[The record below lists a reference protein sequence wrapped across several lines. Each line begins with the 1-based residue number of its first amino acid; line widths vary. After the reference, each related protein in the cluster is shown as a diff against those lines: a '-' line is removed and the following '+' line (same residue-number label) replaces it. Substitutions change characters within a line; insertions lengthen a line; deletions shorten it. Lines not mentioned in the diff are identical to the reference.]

1 MAVSF
6 YDDKSGVIVGSS
18 GTILLS
24 DDGGLTWDYRE
35 APEGAGDTEIIAV
48 EYYSISRIYAITGDG
63 RILMSANNVAQ
74 GIEVGYIWV
83 LIDFER
89 HYPPGSDEPLLDPSD
104 LDVELTSVQVVTTT
118 KLMMTGAGGYLSI
131 STNGGSIVSQ
141 QINPLGSDTDFNHI
155 HMLTGFVG
163 IAVGDDGAILWT
175 DNAGVDDQ
183 VGFSVPDYENFG
195 VFVDETKEMFLGGF
209 IATVKIVAF
218 GIILGF
224 FLGVTLAMCK
234 TSPTSL
240 KYLVERFQPMQVKA
254 AGVPILFAGLYM
266 FNTAMPGTRGL
277 GLQGI
282 EYIFLPVGAPES
294 FARILLGI
302 ALTFVG
308 LLFLS
313 NNGKFSKIKIRSF
326 TLNPWRVRPLNTI
339 ATVYTDFF
347 RNTPL
352 IVQFLFLHFGLELGS
367 MIKTPGLEYF
377 SFERLEQEHN
387 FITDI
392 FATYDHSED
401 NYGTLIGGL
410 FYDTAF
416 ISAFCALGFNSGAYQ
431 CETIRGA
438 IQAIPSAQMEAG
450 RSIGL
455 TYLQTMRRII
465 MPQAIR
471 ICIPPMGN
479 EMVNLVLNSSLAMII
494 GYSEITRQGKL
505 IVATTFQYAYAW
517 GMVLISYFVVTWT
530 LAVFLRWMEE
540 KTRIPGLGI
549 SGGDCLPENV
559 LEVEDLH
566 MIYPGGVHAVR
577 GISFNV
583 NEGESVAIIGSS
595 GSGKSTVLRCI
606 NRLIEP
612 TEGIVSLKGEQINT
626 PHTDVNNLRSRIGMV
641 FQSFELFAHLKVLD
655 NVTLGLRHVR
665 KMSKGEAKERALSV
679 LERVD
684 MLDRIDAYPGNLSG
698 GQKQR
703 VAIARA
709 LAMQPEVLLFDEPTS
724 ALDPELIGS
733 VLETI
738 KGLAEEG
745 MTMLIVTH
753 EISFARDV
761 ADRVIYMDE
770 GVVAEEGPSSI
781 INNPKSERLKKFLS
795 SLHEDEVPEQVH
807 EEGSEATGER

>member
-1 MAVSF
+1 MFERVTRSPRPRAPLVSRAIIIAMLMVFVALVSPSQARDFESSWVVVESGTSEDLLTAVDFENQVWAFGTGGVMLNSSDNGITWESVESPTNYDIHHSDSGFGSLVVADDSGLFLLKQNLESEWLDISLPEVSQVNGISLLGDQSLVAVGDGGAIFRYSEGVWESFSLAIEVDLMAVSF

-530 LAVFLRWMEE
+530 LAGFLRWMEE

-549 SGGDCLPENV
+549 SGGD
-559 LEVEDLH
+559 
-566 MIYPGGVHAVR
+566 
-577 GISFNV
+577 
-583 NEGESVAIIGSS
+583 
-595 GSGKSTVLRCI
+595 
-606 NRLIEP
+606 
-612 TEGIVSLKGEQINT
+612 
-626 PHTDVNNLRSRIGMV
+626 
-641 FQSFELFAHLKVLD
+641 
-655 NVTLGLRHVR
+655 
-665 KMSKGEAKERALSV
+665 
-679 LERVD
+679 
-684 MLDRIDAYPGNLSG
+684 
-698 GQKQR
+698 
-703 VAIARA
+703 
-709 LAMQPEVLLFDEPTS
+709 
-724 ALDPELIGS
+724 
-733 VLETI
+733 
-738 KGLAEEG
+738 
-745 MTMLIVTH
+745 
-753 EISFARDV
+753 
-761 ADRVIYMDE
+761 
-770 GVVAEEGPSSI
+770 
-781 INNPKSERLKKFLS
+781 
-795 SLHEDEVPEQVH
+795 
-807 EEGSEATGER
+807 

>member
-1 MAVSF
+1 MFERFTRSPRPRAPLVSRAIIIAMLMVFVALVSPSQARDFESSWVVVESGTSEDLLTAVDFENQVWAFGTGGVMLNSSDNGITWESVESPTNYDIHHSDSGFGSLVVADDSGLFLLKQNLESEWLDISLPEVSQVNGISLLGDQSVVAVGDGGAIFRYSEGVWESFSLAIEVDLMAVSF

-35 APEGAGDTEIIAV
+35 APEGAGDAEIIAV

-401 NYGTLIGGL
+401 NYGTRIGGL
-410 FYDTAF
+410 LYDSAF
-416 ISAFCALGFNSGAYQ
+416 ISAICALGFNSGAYQ

-450 RSIGL
+450 RSVGL
-455 TYLQTMRRII
+455 TYLQTMRRVI

-494 GYSEITRQGKL
+494 GYAELTRQGKL
-505 IVATTFQYAYAW
+505 IVASTFQYAYAW

-530 LAVFLRWMEE
+530 LALFLRWMEE
-540 KTRIPGLGI
+540 KTRIPGLGMT
-549 SGGDCLPENV
+549 GGD
-559 LEVEDLH
+559 
-566 MIYPGGVHAVR
+566 
-577 GISFNV
+577 
-583 NEGESVAIIGSS
+583 
-595 GSGKSTVLRCI
+595 
-606 NRLIEP
+606 
-612 TEGIVSLKGEQINT
+612 
-626 PHTDVNNLRSRIGMV
+626 
-641 FQSFELFAHLKVLD
+641 
-655 NVTLGLRHVR
+655 
-665 KMSKGEAKERALSV
+665 
-679 LERVD
+679 
-684 MLDRIDAYPGNLSG
+684 
-698 GQKQR
+698 
-703 VAIARA
+703 
-709 LAMQPEVLLFDEPTS
+709 
-724 ALDPELIGS
+724 
-733 VLETI
+733 
-738 KGLAEEG
+738 
-745 MTMLIVTH
+745 
-753 EISFARDV
+753 
-761 ADRVIYMDE
+761 
-770 GVVAEEGPSSI
+770 
-781 INNPKSERLKKFLS
+781 
-795 SLHEDEVPEQVH
+795 
-807 EEGSEATGER
+807 

>member
-1 MAVSF
+1 MFERVTRSPRPRAPLVSRAIIIAMLMVFVALVSPSQARDFESSWVVVESGTSEDLLTAVDFENQVWAFGTGGVMLNSSDNGITWESVESPTNYDIHHSDSGFGSLVVADDSGLFLLKQNLESEWLDISLPEVSQVNGISLLGDQSVVAVGDGGAIFRYSEGVWESFSLAIEVDLMAVSF

-549 SGGDCLPENV
+549 SGGD
-559 LEVEDLH
+559 
-566 MIYPGGVHAVR
+566 
-577 GISFNV
+577 
-583 NEGESVAIIGSS
+583 
-595 GSGKSTVLRCI
+595 
-606 NRLIEP
+606 
-612 TEGIVSLKGEQINT
+612 
-626 PHTDVNNLRSRIGMV
+626 
-641 FQSFELFAHLKVLD
+641 
-655 NVTLGLRHVR
+655 
-665 KMSKGEAKERALSV
+665 
-679 LERVD
+679 
-684 MLDRIDAYPGNLSG
+684 
-698 GQKQR
+698 
-703 VAIARA
+703 
-709 LAMQPEVLLFDEPTS
+709 
-724 ALDPELIGS
+724 
-733 VLETI
+733 
-738 KGLAEEG
+738 
-745 MTMLIVTH
+745 
-753 EISFARDV
+753 
-761 ADRVIYMDE
+761 
-770 GVVAEEGPSSI
+770 
-781 INNPKSERLKKFLS
+781 
-795 SLHEDEVPEQVH
+795 
-807 EEGSEATGER
+807 

>member
-1 MAVSF
+1 MFERFTRAPRPRAPLVSRAIIIAMLMVFVALVSPSQARDFESSWVVVESGTSEDLLTAVDFENQVWAFGTGGVMLNSSDNGVTWESVESPTDYDIHHSDSGFGSLVVADDSGLFLLKQNLESEWLDISLPEVSQVNGISLIGDQSVVAVGDGGAIFRYSEGVWESFSLAIEVDLMAVSF

-35 APEGAGDTEIIAV
+35 APEGAGDAEIIAV
-48 EYYSISRIYAITGDG
+48 EYYSISRIYAITDDG

-74 GIEVGYIWV
+74 GIEVGYIWT

-104 LDVELTSVQVVTTT
+104 LDVGLTSVQVVTTT

-163 IAVGDDGAILWT
+163 IAVGDEGAILWT

-401 NYGTLIGGL
+401 NYGIPIGGL

-549 SGGDCLPENV
+549 AGGD
-559 LEVEDLH
+559 
-566 MIYPGGVHAVR
+566 
-577 GISFNV
+577 
-583 NEGESVAIIGSS
+583 
-595 GSGKSTVLRCI
+595 
-606 NRLIEP
+606 
-612 TEGIVSLKGEQINT
+612 
-626 PHTDVNNLRSRIGMV
+626 
-641 FQSFELFAHLKVLD
+641 
-655 NVTLGLRHVR
+655 
-665 KMSKGEAKERALSV
+665 
-679 LERVD
+679 
-684 MLDRIDAYPGNLSG
+684 
-698 GQKQR
+698 
-703 VAIARA
+703 
-709 LAMQPEVLLFDEPTS
+709 
-724 ALDPELIGS
+724 
-733 VLETI
+733 
-738 KGLAEEG
+738 
-745 MTMLIVTH
+745 
-753 EISFARDV
+753 
-761 ADRVIYMDE
+761 
-770 GVVAEEGPSSI
+770 
-781 INNPKSERLKKFLS
+781 
-795 SLHEDEVPEQVH
+795 
-807 EEGSEATGER
+807 

>member
-1 MAVSF
+1 MQKQVSRSTQPMAPKVTRIIAIASLIVLVTFVSPSQAKEFQSSWEIVESGTSENLLTAVEFGDQVWAFGTEGVMLNSSDNGITWESVESPTNYDIHHSDSGFGSLVVADDSGLFLLKQNLESEWLDISLPEVSQVNGISLLGDQSVVAVGDGGAIFRYSEGVWESFSLAIEVDLMAVSF

-549 SGGDCLPENV
+549 SGGD
-559 LEVEDLH
+559 
-566 MIYPGGVHAVR
+566 
-577 GISFNV
+577 
-583 NEGESVAIIGSS
+583 
-595 GSGKSTVLRCI
+595 
-606 NRLIEP
+606 
-612 TEGIVSLKGEQINT
+612 
-626 PHTDVNNLRSRIGMV
+626 
-641 FQSFELFAHLKVLD
+641 
-655 NVTLGLRHVR
+655 
-665 KMSKGEAKERALSV
+665 
-679 LERVD
+679 
-684 MLDRIDAYPGNLSG
+684 
-698 GQKQR
+698 
-703 VAIARA
+703 
-709 LAMQPEVLLFDEPTS
+709 
-724 ALDPELIGS
+724 
-733 VLETI
+733 
-738 KGLAEEG
+738 
-745 MTMLIVTH
+745 
-753 EISFARDV
+753 
-761 ADRVIYMDE
+761 
-770 GVVAEEGPSSI
+770 
-781 INNPKSERLKKFLS
+781 
-795 SLHEDEVPEQVH
+795 
-807 EEGSEATGER
+807 

>member
-1 MAVSF
+1 MLMVFVALVSPSQARDFESSWVVVESGTSEDLLTAVDFENQVWAFGTGGVMLNSSDNGITWESVESPTNYDIHHSDSGFGSLVVADDSGLFLLKQNLESEWLDISLPEVSQVNGISLLGDQSVVAVGDGGAIFRYSEGVWESFSLAIEVDLMAVSF

-549 SGGDCLPENV
+549 SGGD
-559 LEVEDLH
+559 
-566 MIYPGGVHAVR
+566 
-577 GISFNV
+577 
-583 NEGESVAIIGSS
+583 
-595 GSGKSTVLRCI
+595 
-606 NRLIEP
+606 
-612 TEGIVSLKGEQINT
+612 
-626 PHTDVNNLRSRIGMV
+626 
-641 FQSFELFAHLKVLD
+641 
-655 NVTLGLRHVR
+655 
-665 KMSKGEAKERALSV
+665 
-679 LERVD
+679 
-684 MLDRIDAYPGNLSG
+684 
-698 GQKQR
+698 
-703 VAIARA
+703 
-709 LAMQPEVLLFDEPTS
+709 
-724 ALDPELIGS
+724 
-733 VLETI
+733 
-738 KGLAEEG
+738 
-745 MTMLIVTH
+745 
-753 EISFARDV
+753 
-761 ADRVIYMDE
+761 
-770 GVVAEEGPSSI
+770 
-781 INNPKSERLKKFLS
+781 
-795 SLHEDEVPEQVH
+795 
-807 EEGSEATGER
+807 

>member
-1 MAVSF
+1 MFERVTRSPRPRAPLVSRAIIIAMLMVFVALVSPSQARDFESSWVVVESGTSEDLLTAVDFENQVWAFGTGGVMLNRSDNGVTWESVESPTNYDIHHSDSGFGSLIVADDSGLFLLKQNLESEWLDISLPEVSQVNGISLIGDQSVVAVGDGGTIFRYSEGVWESFSLTIEVDLMAVSF

-35 APEGAGDTEIIAV
+35 APEGAGDAEIIAV

-74 GIEVGYIWV
+74 GIEVGYIWA

-104 LDVELTSVQVVTTT
+104 LDVGLTSVQVVTTT

-141 QINPLGSDTDFNHI
+141 QINPLGSDTEFNHI

-266 FNTAMPGTRGL
+266 FDTAMPGTRGL

-367 MIKTPGLEYF
+367 MIKTPGVEYF
-377 SFERLEQEHN
+377 SFERLEQERN

-401 NYGTLIGGL
+401 NYGILIGGL

-549 SGGDCLPENV
+549 TGGD
-559 LEVEDLH
+559 
-566 MIYPGGVHAVR
+566 
-577 GISFNV
+577 
-583 NEGESVAIIGSS
+583 
-595 GSGKSTVLRCI
+595 
-606 NRLIEP
+606 
-612 TEGIVSLKGEQINT
+612 
-626 PHTDVNNLRSRIGMV
+626 
-641 FQSFELFAHLKVLD
+641 
-655 NVTLGLRHVR
+655 
-665 KMSKGEAKERALSV
+665 
-679 LERVD
+679 
-684 MLDRIDAYPGNLSG
+684 
-698 GQKQR
+698 
-703 VAIARA
+703 
-709 LAMQPEVLLFDEPTS
+709 
-724 ALDPELIGS
+724 
-733 VLETI
+733 
-738 KGLAEEG
+738 
-745 MTMLIVTH
+745 
-753 EISFARDV
+753 
-761 ADRVIYMDE
+761 
-770 GVVAEEGPSSI
+770 
-781 INNPKSERLKKFLS
+781 
-795 SLHEDEVPEQVH
+795 
-807 EEGSEATGER
+807 

>member
-1 MAVSF
+1 MFERVTRSPRPRAPLVSRAIIIAMLMVFVALVSPSQARDFESSWVVVESGTSEDLLTAVDFENQVWAFGTGGVMLNSSDNGVTWESVESPTNYDIHHSDSGFGSLVVADDSGLFLLKQNLESEWLDISLPEVSQVNGISLLGDQSVVAVGDGGAIFRYSEGVWESFSLAIEVDLMAVSF

-549 SGGDCLPENV
+549 SGGD
-559 LEVEDLH
+559 
-566 MIYPGGVHAVR
+566 
-577 GISFNV
+577 
-583 NEGESVAIIGSS
+583 
-595 GSGKSTVLRCI
+595 
-606 NRLIEP
+606 
-612 TEGIVSLKGEQINT
+612 
-626 PHTDVNNLRSRIGMV
+626 
-641 FQSFELFAHLKVLD
+641 
-655 NVTLGLRHVR
+655 
-665 KMSKGEAKERALSV
+665 
-679 LERVD
+679 
-684 MLDRIDAYPGNLSG
+684 
-698 GQKQR
+698 
-703 VAIARA
+703 
-709 LAMQPEVLLFDEPTS
+709 
-724 ALDPELIGS
+724 
-733 VLETI
+733 
-738 KGLAEEG
+738 
-745 MTMLIVTH
+745 
-753 EISFARDV
+753 
-761 ADRVIYMDE
+761 
-770 GVVAEEGPSSI
+770 
-781 INNPKSERLKKFLS
+781 
-795 SLHEDEVPEQVH
+795 
-807 EEGSEATGER
+807 

>member
-1 MAVSF
+1 MFERVTRSPRPRAPLVSRAIIIAMLMVFVALVSPSQARDFESSWVVVESGTSEDLLTAVDFENQVWAFGTGGVMLNSSDNGITWESVESPTNYDIHHSDSGFGSLVVADDSGLFLLKQNLESEWLDISLPEVSQVNGISLLGDQSVVAVGDGGAIFRYSEGVWESFSLAIEVDLMAVSF

-540 KTRIPGLGI
+540 KTRIPGVGI
-549 SGGDCLPENV
+549 SGGD
-559 LEVEDLH
+559 
-566 MIYPGGVHAVR
+566 
-577 GISFNV
+577 
-583 NEGESVAIIGSS
+583 
-595 GSGKSTVLRCI
+595 
-606 NRLIEP
+606 
-612 TEGIVSLKGEQINT
+612 
-626 PHTDVNNLRSRIGMV
+626 
-641 FQSFELFAHLKVLD
+641 
-655 NVTLGLRHVR
+655 
-665 KMSKGEAKERALSV
+665 
-679 LERVD
+679 
-684 MLDRIDAYPGNLSG
+684 
-698 GQKQR
+698 
-703 VAIARA
+703 
-709 LAMQPEVLLFDEPTS
+709 
-724 ALDPELIGS
+724 
-733 VLETI
+733 
-738 KGLAEEG
+738 
-745 MTMLIVTH
+745 
-753 EISFARDV
+753 
-761 ADRVIYMDE
+761 
-770 GVVAEEGPSSI
+770 
-781 INNPKSERLKKFLS
+781 
-795 SLHEDEVPEQVH
+795 
-807 EEGSEATGER
+807 

>member
-1 MAVSF
+1 MFERVTRSPRPRAPLVSRAIIIAMLMVFVALVSPSQARDFESSWVVVESGTSEDLLTAVDFENQVWAFGTGGVMLNSSDNGITWESVESPTNYDIHHSDSGFGSLVVADDSGLFLLKQNLESEWLDISLPEVSQVNGISLLGDQSVVAVGDGGAIFRYSEGVWESFSLAIEVDLMAVSF

-163 IAVGDDGAILWT
+163 IAVGDGGAILWT

-549 SGGDCLPENV
+549 SGGD
-559 LEVEDLH
+559 
-566 MIYPGGVHAVR
+566 
-577 GISFNV
+577 
-583 NEGESVAIIGSS
+583 
-595 GSGKSTVLRCI
+595 
-606 NRLIEP
+606 
-612 TEGIVSLKGEQINT
+612 
-626 PHTDVNNLRSRIGMV
+626 
-641 FQSFELFAHLKVLD
+641 
-655 NVTLGLRHVR
+655 
-665 KMSKGEAKERALSV
+665 
-679 LERVD
+679 
-684 MLDRIDAYPGNLSG
+684 
-698 GQKQR
+698 
-703 VAIARA
+703 
-709 LAMQPEVLLFDEPTS
+709 
-724 ALDPELIGS
+724 
-733 VLETI
+733 
-738 KGLAEEG
+738 
-745 MTMLIVTH
+745 
-753 EISFARDV
+753 
-761 ADRVIYMDE
+761 
-770 GVVAEEGPSSI
+770 
-781 INNPKSERLKKFLS
+781 
-795 SLHEDEVPEQVH
+795 
-807 EEGSEATGER
+807 